1 MALVVMLEAACAVT
15 YTSHQVTVR
24 KDRRVGH
31 DGPHL
36 QTFANDRRHIK
47 GNGDGST
54 ADPT

>member
-24 KDRRVGH
+24 KDIRVVH